1 MRDRPKRVEAAVR
14 AELLIWARESAG
26 YSVEAAAHKAQ
37 VKPEQLARWEA
48 GERRPT
54 ITQLR
59 TLARV
64 YKRPLAVFF
73 LTRVPKTFQV
83 MHDFRRLP
91 GEVAGVESPELRLEI
106 RRATYRREVALDLYA
121 LRGETPPAFDARASL
136 SEDPEVVGSRARG
149 LLGVSYEAQTAW
161 QGLYDGFNA
170 WRSAIEGLG
179 VLVFQAEGV
188 EPAEM
193 RGFSL
198 GEQPLPVVVTNIKE
212 SPRGRTFTIL
222 HEFIHLMLHEEGLCD
237 LSEHASLRPEDRQVE
252 VFANQAAAAALMPR
266 DKVLA
271 EALVRAHHTGAV
283 WSEEELRQLARRY
296 QVSREA
302 MLRRLLTL
310 GRTTQEFYRA
320 KREQFLEEYKGV
332 EQGGFAPPF
341 RKAIAAAG
349 SGYVRLVLDSY
360 YREHITASD
369 LAEFLGVRL
378 KHMPKIEAA
387 VFGRAVECRAAS

>member
-1 MRDRPKRVEAAVR
+1 MGKGTKRVEAAVKP
-14 AELLIWARESAG
+14 ELLIWARDSAG
-26 YSVEAAAHKAQ
+26 YSVEEAAQKAQ
-37 VKPEQLARWEA
+37 VKAEQLSRWEA

-54 ITQLR
+54 INQLR
-59 TLARV
+59 ALARI

-106 RRATYRREVALDLYA
+106 RRATYRREVALDLYS
-121 LRGETPPAFDARASL
+121 LRGETPPAFDASASL
-136 SEDPEVVGSRARG
+136 SEDPEAVGARARAW
-149 LLGVSYEAQTAW
+149 LGITYETQTTW

-170 WRSAIEGLG
+170 WRAAIEERG

-198 GEQPLPVVVTNIKE
+198 GKQPLPVVVANIKE

-222 HEFIHLMLHEEGLCD
+222 HELVHLMLHKEGLCD
-237 LSEHASLRPEDRQVE
+237 LSEHVSMRPEDRQVE
-252 VFANQAAAAALMPR
+252 VFSNQAAAAALMPR
-266 DKVLA
+266 ETVLA
-271 EALVRAHHTGAV
+271 EALVRTHRTGAV

-296 QVSREA
+296 HVSQEA

-320 KREQFLEEYKGV
+320 KREEFRKEYKGL
-332 EQGGFAPPF
+332 EQEGFAPPF

-349 SGYVRLVLDSY
+349 PGYVRLVLDSY

-387 VFGRAVECRAAS
+387 VFGRPVEFRAAS